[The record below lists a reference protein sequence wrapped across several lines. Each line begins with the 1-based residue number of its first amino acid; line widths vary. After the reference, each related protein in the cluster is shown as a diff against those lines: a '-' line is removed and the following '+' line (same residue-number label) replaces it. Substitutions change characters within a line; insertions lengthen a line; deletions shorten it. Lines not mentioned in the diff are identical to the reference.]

1 LFNRCNASLHLDEA
15 SAPRF
20 PKKSSQL
27 RQPAQILMSFFETS
41 LALLAF
47 LRRLGAGQ
55 ETKKEWDNMSDVNQR
70 LDARRVAR
78 DQESRIAASTLIGL
92 NAAKPFVE
100 FQTSMLRLF
109 ADNCELAARNY
120 EKGLEAFGNV
130 IEQQSQTRQ

>member
-47 LRRLGAGQ
+47 LRQLGAGQ
-55 ETKKEWDNMSDVNQR
+55 ETKKGVGQ
-70 LDARRVAR
+70 
-78 DQESRIAASTLIGL
+78 
-92 NAAKPFVE
+92 
-100 FQTSMLRLF
+100 
-109 ADNCELAARNY
+109 Y
-120 EKGLEAFGNV
+120 E
-130 IEQQSQTRQ
+130 